1 MNMLSTNSNNE
12 ILEVLEK
19 IEPYN
24 FLNEKK
30 IRNIENALDKAIIIM
45 MRAPNSMIIK
55 KNKLIDVP
63 VLPRDTPI
71 PAPRVCDMV

>member
-19 IEPYN
+19 IEPYM
-24 FLNEKK
+24 LNEKT
-30 IRNIENALDKAIIIM
+30 IRNIENALDKAVIILR
-45 MRAPNSMIIK
+45 RAPISVFAK
-55 KNKLIDVP
+55 KNKPLDVP
-63 VLPRDTPI
+63 VLPIGKPI